1 MHTWP
6 DRRCDSLAQ
15 CKWREAAGANGEHA
29 LRLTGKKI
37 GPLLRGQRPRVKGV
51 NLGPSLWTVTTHI
64 WWATRSNRHT
74 RNFKDDGGRRD
85 TLRGAL
91 HVGPA
96 RLCCFYARHSRLLRP
111 IGLAAICSGLT
122 ISNISYSSA
131 MDWGQ
136 VSIFFAVA
144 CFAAIVFFMIRKPQA

>member
-1 MHTWP
+1 M
-6 DRRCDSLAQ
+6 
-15 CKWREAAGANGEHA
+15 AGSAGRGEHA
-29 LRLTGKKI
+29 LRLTGQKNW
-37 GPLLRGQRPRVKGV
+37 PLGRGRGPRVKGV
-51 NLGPSLWTVTTHI
+51 NLGPSLWTVTTHV
-64 WWATRSNRHT
+64 WWATWSNRHT

-96 RLCCFYARHSRLLRP
+96 ELCCFYARHSRLLRP

-122 ISNISYSSA
+122 SPNISYSSA

-144 CFAAIVFFMIRKPQA
+144 CFAAIVFFMIGKPQA